1 MAPEYFWTKI
11 TDFCE
16 RKNMS
21 MARFCE
27 VNQIS
32 IPVDS
37 WRYCLRKKKFPPE
50 KTIMNVK
57 FLFSDDEI
65 HELLCSN
72 SYPVEVKTEDD
83 VTGEIMLSLK
93 LSSTYKTQLRLR
105 RKIQRLIY
113 QGEL

>member
-1 MAPEYFWTKI
+1 MTPEYIWTKI

-16 RKNMS
+16 HQNMS
-21 MARFCE
+21 MTKFCAI
-27 VNQIS
+27 NQVS

-37 WRYCLRKKKFPPE
+37 WRYCLRMKKYPPE

-72 SYPVEVKTEDD
+72 SFPIEVKPEED
-83 VTGEIMLSLK
+83 VTGEIILSLK
-93 LSSTYKTQLRLR
+93 LSSSYKTQLRWR
-105 RKIQRLIY
+105 RKIQRFIY
-113 QGEL
+113 PAEL

>member
-1 MAPEYFWTKI
+1 
-11 TDFCE
+11 
-16 RKNMS
+16 

-37 WRYCLRKKKFPPE
+37 WRYCLRMKKYPPE
-50 KTIMNVK
+50 KTIMNIK

-65 HELLCSN
+65 HELLCNN
-72 SYPVEVKTEDD
+72 SYPVEGNPEDD
-83 VTGEIMLSLK
+83 VTGEIMLSLN
-93 LSSTYKTQLRLR
+93 LSINYKTQLRLR

-113 QGEL
+113 QEQ

>member
-1 MAPEYFWTKI
+1 MTPEYFWTKI

-21 MARFCE
+21 MTRFCE

-72 SYPVEVKTEDD
+72 SYPVEVKPEDD
-83 VTGEIMLSLK
+83 VTGEIMLSLN
-93 LSSTYKTQLRLR
+93 LSSSYKADLRLR

-113 QGEL
+113 QGVL